1 MNRMEEP
8 VLPNHRSQRVVSLP
22 CGHRVYV
29 MLDASLIG
37 LSGPVLDH
45 QSNCRGERTTTYA
58 AWFVPGA
65 FARAESAPIPGRA
78 PGARD
83 PTLQA
88 TNP

>member
-8 VLPNHRSQRVVSLP
+8 ELPSPRPQRIVSLP

-29 MLDASLIG
+29 ELDTSLIG

-45 QSNCRGERTTTYA
+45 QSNCRGVRTTAFA

-65 FARAESAPIPGRA
+65 LAKAESPSLSPR
-78 PGARD
+78 P
-83 PTLQA
+83 
-88 TNP
+88 